1 MDKFRSKYKG
11 NGFCILYANELD
23 INSELDS

>member
-1 MDKFRSKYKG
+1 MGKFLLKYKG

-23 INSELDS
+23 INSGHDS